1 MRSNLDLLKD
11 SVDMLSGKW
20 ADVIPT
26 FFFYGILTQV
36 FSEFLKLFLLF
47 GPLQRGIFDLAYF
60 ALVAPMSVG
69 IIIYS
74 LAVVNKKDFSF
85 NQLFNPYDD
94 YLKTIG
100 LIFVLSIIIIGGFVL
115 FIIPGIILSLIF
127 SMSLYIFAE
136 DPQITIGEA
145 LRKSSELT
153 RGYRTKLFL
162 LGLIYTGLVILSV
175 FTLFIGLIW
184 LIPLFG
190 ITSAN
195 FYNDLKS
202 SHRVKKI
209 S

>member
-1 MRSNLDLLKD
+1 MRSNLDLLRD

-36 FSEFLKLFLLF
+36 FSEFLKLYLGY
-47 GPLQRGIFDLAYF
+47 GPFQGVIFDIAYF
-60 ALVAPMSVG
+60 ALTAPMSVG

-74 LAVVNKKDFSF
+74 LAVINKKDFSF
-85 NQLFNPYDD
+85 NLLFKPYDY

-100 LIFVLSIIIIGGFVL
+100 LIFVLSIIIIGGFAL

-136 DPQITIGEA
+136 DPRITIGEA

-153 RGYRTKLFL
+153 KGYRTKLFL
-162 LGLIYTGLVILSV
+162 LGLIYAGLVILSV

-202 SHRVKKI
+202 TQRLKKI

>member
-1 MRSNLDLLKD
+1 
-11 SVDMLSGKW
+11 MLNQFPIWG
-20 ADVIPT
+20 
-26 FFFYGILTQV
+26 
-36 FSEFLKLFLLF
+36 
-47 GPLQRGIFDLAYF
+47 
-60 ALVAPMSVG
+60 LVCHQFM
-69 IIIYS
+69 
-74 LAVVNKKDFSF
+74 VN
-85 NQLFNPYDD
+85 
-94 YLKTIG
+94 YL
-100 LIFVLSIIIIGGFVL
+100 
-115 FIIPGIILSLIF
+115 
-127 SMSLYIFAE
+127 E

-153 RGYRTKLFL
+153 KGYRTKLFL
-162 LGLIYTGLVILSV
+162 LGLIYTGLLILSV